1 MKGQEVVQNEA
12 APLAVAQPMNLLQAI
27 IQAASDPNID
37 INKMER
43 LMAMKKDMDA
53 TQAEAEFN
61 QAINACQ
68 TEMRPISADAM
79 NQQTR
84 SRYATFSKIDAALR
98 PIYTKHGI
106 SISFSTED
114 SPKEECIRVVAYVS
128 RGAYTRQYRIDMPAD
143 GKGAKGN
150 DVMTKTHAAGAAMA
164 YASRY
169 LLKAIFN
176 VAIGEED
183 ADGNEGGKIKRLTEA
198 HKAKFREAMD
208 LVETLDQWTALWQ
221 QITAATDAAG
231 DVASHEE
238 LRSDMAALRK
248 KIGVKA

>member
-1 MKGQEVVQNEA
+1 MTKGQEIVQHEA
-12 APLAVAQPMNLLQAI
+12 VPLPVAQPMNLLQAI

-61 QAINACQ
+61 QAVNACQ
-68 TEMRPISADAM
+68 IEMRPIAADAM
-79 NQQTR
+79 NPQTR
-84 SRYATFSKIDAALR
+84 SRYATFGKIDAALR
-98 PIYTKHGI
+98 PIYTRHGI

-114 SPKEECIRVVAYVS
+114 SPKEDHIRVVAYVS
-128 RGAYTRQYRIDMPAD
+128 RGSFTRQYRIDMPAD

-150 DVMTKTHAAGAAMA
+150 DVMTKTHAAGAAMS

-169 LLKAIFN
+169 LLKGIFN
-176 VAIGEED
+176 VAVGEQD
-183 ADGNEGGKIKRLTEA
+183 DDGNGGKIRTLTEEQ
-198 HKAKFREAMD
+198 KAKFREAME
-208 LVETLDQWTALWQ
+208 LVDDIAKWGALWQ
-221 QITAATDAAG
+221 QITAATSAAG

-238 LRSDMAALRK
+238 LRSEMAKKRK
-248 KIGVKA
+248 EITA

>member
-1 MKGQEVVQNEA
+1 MSNEIMQHES
-12 APLAVAQPMNLLQAI
+12 APMPSQPMNLLQAI

-53 TQAEAEFN
+53 MQAEAEFN

-68 TEMRPISADAM
+68 TEMRPIATDA
-79 NQQTR
+79 NNPQTR
-84 SRYATFSKIDAALR
+84 SRYATFGKIDAALR

-114 SPKEECIRVVAYVS
+114 SPKEDCIRVVAYVS
-128 RGAYTRQYRIDMPAD
+128 RGSYTRPYRIDMPAD
-143 GKGAKGN
+143 GKGAKGG
-150 DVMTKTHAAGAAMA
+150 DVMTKTHAAGAAMS

-176 VAIGEED
+176 VAVGEED
-183 ADGNEGGKIKRLTEA
+183 TDGNGKIAHLTEE
-198 HKAKFREAMD
+198 HKTKFREAMD
-208 LVETLDQWTALWQ
+208 MVETLEQWTALWQ
-221 QITAATDAAG
+221 QITAATTAAG
-231 DVASHEE
+231 DISSHEE
-238 LRSDMAALRK
+238 LRSEMAKKRK
-248 KIGVKA
+248 EIAK